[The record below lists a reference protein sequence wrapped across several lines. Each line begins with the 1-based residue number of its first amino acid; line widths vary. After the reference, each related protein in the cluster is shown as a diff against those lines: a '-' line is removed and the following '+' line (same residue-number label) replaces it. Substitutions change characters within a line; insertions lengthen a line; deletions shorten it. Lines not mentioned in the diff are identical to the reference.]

1 MSGGAG
7 SGTTRRAAVA
17 ILATTASFW
26 GHAQGNAPLRI
37 GFQKGS
43 FNLALLKS
51 YGLLEQRLAGTRV
64 QWIEFPAG
72 PHLLEALALGSVAF
86 GATGDAPPVF
96 AQAAGKDVV
105 YVGAEPPKPDSS
117 ALLVRPD
124 SALTT
129 LAGLKGRRIALQ
141 KGSSAHFLT
150 VQAVKKA
157 GLSWADIQPV
167 YLAPAEAR
175 AAFERGAVDVW
186 AVWDPEGLP
195 TPRQWAAKARRQA
208 PIKAQRTA
216 RTRVRASD
224 ATQSGAWRRAFP
236 KGCDQKGRARRC
248 KSSPGTQPGC
258 GSRLARGLS
267 GHNAAHCRSVGR
279 PHAAAEVSGELRVLA
294 TSRGLT
300 NNNTF
305 YLASQALSRDAALLQ
320 TLFQALTDTDARVRA
335 DRGDAVQRYAEFAG
349 LPPAIVQRMA
359 ERRGAAPV
367 GPLTAELVKEQQ
379 LVADSF
385 TELGLIPRS
394 IRVADAV
401 ATPIRKV

>member
-1 MSGGAG
+1 MSTA
-7 SGTTRRAAVA
+7 TTRRTAVA
-17 ILATTASFW
+17 ILAVTAAAW
-26 GHAQGNAPLRI
+26 GRAQSPSPLRI

-43 FNLALLKS
+43 LNLALLKS
-51 YGLLEQRLAGTRV
+51 YGLLEQRLPGTRV

-72 PHLLEALALGSVAF
+72 PQLLEALALGSVSF

-124 SALTT
+124 SPLTT
-129 LAGLKGRRIALQ
+129 LADLKSHPGTRIALQ

-186 AVWDPEGLP
+186 AVWDPYY
-195 TPRQWAAKARRQA
+195 
-208 PIKAQRTA
+208 
-216 RTRVRASD
+216 
-224 ATQSGAWRRAFP
+224 
-236 KGCDQKGRARRC
+236 
-248 KSSPGTQPGC
+248 
-258 GSRLARGLS
+258 
-267 GHNAAHCRSVGR
+267 
-279 PHAAAEVSGELRVLA
+279 AAAELTGELRTLS

-305 YLASQALSRDAALLQ
+305 YLASRALSRDTALLQ
-320 TLFQALTDTDARVRA
+320 TLFQALTDTDARAR
-335 DRGDAVQRYAEFAG
+335 REPRDAVQRYAEFAG
-349 LPPAIVQRMA
+349 LPPATVQRMV

-367 GPLTAELVKEQQ
+367 GPLTPELVSDQQ
-379 LVADSF
+379 LVADTF
-385 TELGLIPRS
+385 TALGLIPRS
-394 IRVADAV
+394 IRVADAI
-401 ATPIRKV
+401 ATPLKKA